1 MATYKGENINL
12 TPTEAMAEEAQRFL
26 DWRAE
31 GEKGGTDVAV
41 ARARQLVNRQEL
53 SPETVRRMH
62 SFFSRHEVDKEAE
75 GFRPGED
82 GYPSPG
88 RVAWAAWGGDP
99 GQSWA
104 RGKAASLDRIDG
116 EERALR
122 EELSGAVKEGL
133 QKKVDDHNAEYG
145 DQKGKRVTLR
155 MLSAVFRRGVGAY
168 KTNPGSVRP
177 NVKSPEQWAY
187 ARVNAFLRA
196 VRTGKFS
203 GDKFDTDLL
212 PDGHPLKTDVQSDE
226 ERNFE
231 MDRHIKNIEE
241 TDDDY
246 IITYG
251 KSEMQPPVEMTAG
264 NDEDDEDDYSRIDRS
279 TLTFRATDAEMMDE
293 DDRRVRMSL
302 SSEEPVE
309 RSFGLE
315 VLRHSED
322 AVDLGRMN
330 SGHAPLLLDHDMTKQ
345 IGVVERTYLDQ
356 SARRL
361 RAVVRFGKGAL
372 AREIYDDVK
381 DGIRSN
387 VSIGYQVREMDPKN
401 ERDGTVAIS
410 AWVPYEAS
418 IVSVPADASVGVNRS
433 AEIVEPVIRKEV
445 EMTEVNHEEMRADIA
460 ESVKREFQKT
470 VGEITS
476 LAVKH
481 NRRDLADQAIKDG
494 LSVDQFRGVLLEAI
508 GEGKPLEQAHGAIE
522 LSAKEERDYSFM
534 KAVRGIVNGSG
545 LNGLEREVNDEIAQ
559 RAGKAARGFYAPDS
573 FWSGKRDLT
582 VGTASAGGHLKPTDH
597 LGGEFV
603 DALRSRLVFNE
614 LGARFMSGL
623 KGDVAIPK
631 LATGVSAGFVAE
643 NGATS
648 EVNATFAQ
656 VTMAPKSLGAF
667 TDVSRLLMIQS
678 DPSVEQIVRD
688 DLLNSIAQK
697 IEDVAIEGG
706 GSNEPTGITGTTG
719 IGSVAIG
726 TNGGAMTWAKVTDLV
741 KEVEVDN
748 AAINAN
754 TLAYLTNPK
763 VKSHL
768 ASTAKVASTDSVML
782 LDAPWN
788 QLYGYNMSVT
798 NNVPSDL
805 TKGTGTGLSAMIFG
819 DFSQLMIGFFST
831 PDVLIDPYTGGSTGA
846 VRIRVI
852 QECDIAV
859 RHAQSFAACL
869 DINA

>member
-62 SFFSRHEVDKEAE
+62 SFFSRHEVDKQAE
-75 GFRPGED
+75 GFSPGED

-116 EERALR
+116 EERA
-122 EELSGAVKEGL
+122 EEVTDSAAKGIAN
-133 QKKVDDHNAEYG
+133 KVEEHNEEHG
-145 DQKGKRVTLR
+145 DTPSKRVTVR
-155 MLSAVFRRGVGAY
+155 MLTAVFRRGIGAF
-168 KTNPGSVRP
+168 KTNPASVRP
-177 NVKSPEQWAY
+177 TVTSPEQWAF
-187 ARVNAFLRA
+187 ARINSFLYA
-196 VRTGKFS
+196 VRNGRFRSGKH
-203 GDKFDTDLL
+203 DTDLL
-212 PDGHPLKTDVQSDE
+212 PDGHPLKSKVQSDD
-226 ERNFE
+226 ERTLP
-231 MDRHIKNIEE
+231 MDRHIKKIEE

-264 NDEDDEDDYSRIDRS
+264 DKEDDDDYERLDRS
-279 TLTFRATDAEMMDE
+279 TLVFRASDAEMVDE

-309 RSFGLE
+309 RAFGME
-315 VLRHSED
+315 VLRHSDD
-322 AVDLGRMN
+322 AVDLSRMN

-356 SARRL
+356 AERRL

-387 VSIGYQVREMDPKN
+387 VSIGYQIREMEPKN

-410 AWVPYEAS
+410 GWVPYEAS
-418 IVSVPADASVGVNRS
+418 IVSVPADASVGVNRA
-433 AEIVEPVIRKEV
+433 AEIVEPVIKKEV
-445 EMTEVNHEEMRADIA
+445 KMTEINHEEIRAEAA
-460 ESVKREFQKT
+460 EAAKREFQKT

-481 NRRDLADQAIKDG
+481 NRRDLADKAIKDG

-508 GEGKPLEQAHGAIE
+508 GEGKPLEQAHGAVE
-522 LSAKEERDYSFM
+522 LNAKEQREYSFM
-534 KAVRGIVNGSG
+534 KAVRGVVNGSG
-545 LNGLEREVNDEIAQ
+545 LNGLEREVNDEIAG
-559 RAGKAARGFYAPDS
+559 RVGRAARGFYAPDS
-573 FWSGKRDLT
+573 FWTGKRDLT
-582 VGTASAGGHLKPTDH
+582 VGTDSAGGFLRPTDH
-597 LGGEFV
+597 LGNEFV
-603 DALRSRLVFNE
+603 DALRARLVMNQ
-614 LGARFMSGL
+614 LGTRFMSGL

-631 LATGVSAGFVAE
+631 LATGVAAGFVAE

-656 VTMAPKSLGAF
+656 VTMSPKSLGAF

-706 GSNEPTGITGTTG
+706 GSNEPTGITQTSG

-768 ASTAKVASTDSVML
+768 ASTSKVASTDSVML
-782 LDAPWN
+782 LDAPWDS
-788 QLYGYNMSVT
+788 LYGYNMAVT

-805 TKGTGTGLSAMIFG
+805 TKGTGTGLSAMIYG

-831 PDVLIDPYTGGSTGA
+831 PDVLIDPYTGGSSGA

-852 QECDIAV
+852 QEVDVAV

>member
-116 EERALR
+116 EERA
-122 EELSGAVKEGL
+122 EEVTASAAKGIAN
-133 QKKVDDHNAEYG
+133 KVEEHNEEHG
-145 DQKGKRVTLR
+145 DTPSKRVTVR
-155 MLSAVFRRGVGAY
+155 MLTAVFRRGIGAY
-168 KTNPGSVRP
+168 KTNPQSVRP
-177 NVKSPEQWAY
+177 TVTSPEQWAF
-187 ARVNAFLRA
+187 ARINSFLYA
-196 VRTGKFS
+196 VRNGRFRSGKH
-203 GDKFDTDLL
+203 DTDLL
-212 PDGHPLKTDVQSDE
+212 PDGHPLKSEVQSDD
-226 ERNFE
+226 ERTLP
-231 MDRHIKNIEE
+231 MDRHIQKVEE
-241 TDDDY
+241 TDDAY
-246 IITYG
+246 VITFG

-264 NDEDDEDDYSRIDRS
+264 DKEDDDDYERLDRS
-279 TLTFRATDAEMMDE
+279 TLVFRASDAEMVDE

-309 RSFGLE
+309 RAFGME
-315 VLRHSED
+315 VLRHSDD
-322 AVDLGRMN
+322 AVDLSRMN

-356 SARRL
+356 AERRL

-387 VSIGYQVREMDPKN
+387 VSIGYQIREMEPKN

-410 AWVPYEAS
+410 GWVPYEAS
-418 IVSVPADASVGVNRS
+418 IVSVPADASVGVNRA
-433 AEIVEPVIRKEV
+433 AEIVEPVIKKEV
-445 EMTEVNHEEMRADIA
+445 EPMTEINHEEIRAEAA
-460 ESVKREFQKT
+460 EAAKREFQKT

-481 NRRDLADQAIKDG
+481 NRRDLADKAIKDG

-508 GEGKPLEQAHGAIE
+508 GEGKPLEQAAGAVE
-522 LSAKEERDYSFM
+522 LNAKEQREYSFM
-534 KAVRGIVNGSG
+534 KAVRGVVNGSG
-545 LNGLEREVNDEIAQ
+545 LNGLEREVNDEIAS
-559 RAGKAARGFYAPDS
+559 RVGRAARGFYAPDS

-582 VGTASAGGHLKPTDH
+582 VGTNSAGGFLKPTDH
-597 LGGEFV
+597 MGNEFV
-603 DALRSRLVFNE
+603 DALRARLVMND
-614 LGARFMSGL
+614 LGTRFMSGL

-631 LATGVSAGFVAE
+631 LATGVAAGFVAE

-656 VTMAPKSLGAF
+656 VTMSPKSLGAF

-768 ASTAKVASTDSVML
+768 ASTSKVASTDSVML
-782 LDAPWN
+782 LDAPWDS
-788 QLYGYNMSVT
+788 LYGYNMAVT

-805 TKGTGTGLSAMIFG
+805 TKGTGTGLSAMIYG

-831 PDVLIDPYTGGSTGA
+831 PDVLIDPYTGGSSGA

-852 QECDIAV
+852 QEVDVAV

>member
-1 MATYKGENINL
+1 MATYKGETIDL
-12 TPTEAMAEEAQRFL
+12 TPTEAMAEEAQRFF

-31 GEKGGTDVAV
+31 GEQGGTDVAV

-116 EERALR
+116 EERVEPITDSAAVGIKNKV
-122 EELSGAVKEGL
+122 EE
-133 QKKVDDHNAEYG
+133 HNEEHG
-145 DQKGKRVTLR
+145 DTPSKRVTVR
-155 MLSAVFRRGVGAY
+155 MLSAVFRRGIGAY
-168 KTNPGSVRP
+168 KTNPQSVRP
-177 NVKSPEQWAY
+177 TVTSPEQWAF
-187 ARVNAFLRA
+187 ARINSFLYA
-196 VRTGKFS
+196 VRNGRFRSGKH
-203 GDKFDTDLL
+203 DTDLL
-212 PDGHPLKTDVQSDE
+212 PDGHPLKTDVQSDD
-226 ERNFE
+226 ERGLA
-231 MDRHIKNIEE
+231 MDRHIQKVEE
-241 TDDDY
+241 TDDAY
-246 IITYG
+246 VITFG
-251 KSEMQPPVEMTAG
+251 KANMDEPVAMTAG
-264 NDEDDEDDYSRIDRS
+264 DKEDEDDYSRFDRS
-279 TLTFRATDAEMMDE
+279 LLTFRATEAEMMDE

-309 RSFGLE
+309 RSFGME
-315 VLRHSED
+315 VLRHSDD

-387 VSIGYQVREMDPKN
+387 VSIGYQIREMEPKN
-401 ERDGTVAIS
+401 DRDGTVSVS

-418 IVSVPADASVGVNRS
+418 IVSVPADASVGVNRA
-433 AEIVEPVIRKEV
+433 AEIQPVVKKEV
-445 EMTEVNHEEMRADIA
+445 EMTEVNHDEIRAEAA
-460 ESVKREFQKT
+460 EAAKREFQKT

-481 NRRDLADQAIKDG
+481 NRRDLADKAIKDG

-508 GEGKPLEQAHGAIE
+508 GEGKPLEQNAGAVE
-522 LSAKEERDYSFM
+522 MTAKEEREYSFM
-534 KAVRGIVNGSG
+534 KAVRGVVNGSG
-545 LNGLEREVNDEIAQ
+545 LNGLEREINDEIAG
-559 RAGKAARGFYAPDS
+559 RVGRAARGFYAPDS

-582 VGTASAGGHLKPTDH
+582 VGTNSAGGFLKPTDH
-597 LGGEFV
+597 MGNEFV
-603 DALRSRLVFNE
+603 DALRARLVMND
-614 LGARFMSGL
+614 LGTRFMSGL

-631 LATGVSAGFVAE
+631 LATGVAAGFVAE

-656 VTMAPKSLGAF
+656 VTMSPKSLGAF

-706 GSNEPTGITGTTG
+706 GSNEPTGITGTSG

-768 ASTAKVASTDSVML
+768 ASTSKVASTDSVML

-788 QLYGYNMSVT
+788 QLYGYDLAVT

-805 TKGTGTGLSAMIFG
+805 TKGTGSALSAMIFG

-831 PDVLIDPYTGGSTGA
+831 PDVLIDPYTGGSSGA

-852 QECDIAV
+852 QEVDIAV

-869 DINA
+869 DIVT